1 MKLPATLVPSVVVAT
16 TAAFWGGWWIPLRGI
31 ESQGLTGDWAT
42 VAVYAAGSAALAPV
56 ALFRWPQLVRGG
68 LVLVGAGGFFA
79 LALAT
84 WSHGL
89 IVGDVVRVTL
99 LFYLTPI
106 WGTILAI
113 VVLKESMSLLR
124 GVSILLGLTGAAV
137 VLGFEGGLPVPR
149 SEGDWMGLAAGVAFA
164 LSATFAHKAPEI
176 GGFEKT
182 FVAFVLAAVFAWI
195 LAILLPAH
203 GATAPQDVMAALPL
217 LMAAT
222 MLWLVPITWALL
234 WGAAHLDPGRV
245 SILLMF
251 EVVAAA
257 VTATW
262 LTDEPFGVR
271 GFAGCV
277 LIIAAGTVEAFD
289 QMRRP
294 G

>member
-1 MKLPATLVPSVVVAT
+1 MKLPATLVPAIVVAT
-16 TAAFWGGWWIPLRGI
+16 AAAFWGGWWIPLRGI
-31 ESQGLTGDWAT
+31 ETKGLSGDWAT
-42 VAVYAAGSAALAPV
+42 VAVYAAGSAALLPV
-56 ALFRWPQLVRGG
+56 AMFRWPELVRGG
-68 LVLVGAGGFFA
+68 LALLGAGGFFG

-84 WSHGL
+84 WSHGI

-106 WGTILAI
+106 WGTLLAI
-113 VVLKESMSLLR
+113 VVLNESMSPLR
-124 GVSILLGLTGAAV
+124 WLAIVLGLTGAAV
-137 VLGFEGGLPVPR
+137 VLGFEGGLPIPR
-149 SEGDWMGLAAGVAFA
+149 SEGDWMGLYAGIAFA
-164 LSATFAHKAPEI
+164 LSATFAHKFPEI

-182 FVAFVLAAVFAWI
+182 FVAFALAAVFAWT
-195 LAILLPAH
+195 LAILLPAG

-217 LMAAT
+217 LTAAT

-234 WGAAHLDPGRV
+234 WAAAHLDPGRV

-251 EVVAAA
+251 EVVTAA

-262 LTDEPFGVR
+262 LTDEPFGMR

-277 LIIAAGTVEAFD
+277 LIIGAGTVEAFD

-294 G
+294 S